1 MITFKNSRY
10 LAYSLRSNNLCFVT
24 LLPQSEVVDNA
35 VKYFSEV
42 AIVYEAMFLADRN
55 RIAEVDLATEL
66 SFAEYFNLMVDVNKL
81 MFYKEMFPTGAGA
94 TALQSISRLTTLLI
108 SHVDKSLAKQKTA
121 MLLLL
126 VNECEV
132 RDFQPAAADSCQSRL
147 GL

>member
-1 MITFKNSRY
+1 MITFKI
-10 LAYSLRSNNLCFVT
+10 T
-24 LLPQSEVVDNA
+24 GLLPALQQSEVVDNA

-66 SFAEYFNLMVDVNKL
+66 SFAEYFNLMVDVNKF

-108 SHVDKSLAKQKTA
+108 SHIDKSLAKQKTA
-121 MLLLL
+121 GH
-126 VNECEV
+126 
-132 RDFQPAAADSCQSRL
+132 AAAVGERVRGE
-147 GL
+147 GLPAGRC